1 MRLKKE
7 VYSAI
12 ESIVGTENISDE
24 PAVMDSYTWQYTG
37 ELTPGAQEKF
47 MKHRPAAV
55 VLPGSTEEVQ
65 RIARVCNRHQVKFKA
80 FSTGWGSWGS
90 QHSDGVIQLDLR
102 RMNRIL
108 EINEKDMYAIVEPY
122 VIWSELQAE
131 ILKKGMNCSIIG
143 AGSNTSPLASC
154 TSMEGF
160 GNYGHSMGYNNR
172 NVLSIEWI
180 LPNGELLE
188 IGSLGSGAGW
198 ITGDGPGPS
207 LRGILRGYFGA
218 AGSFGVVTAA
228 AVRLY
233 HWGGPPEIESIGI
246 DPENQRLTEWPE
258 NCELFG
264 MSFET
269 DEQFES
275 FMFKLGE
282 SEIGYASLFYGQGI
296 MANGITRLDV
306 DSINSLDGLY
316 GLLPEKLLY
325 VLLVGSSK
333 EELAYQKKVMEKLL
347 EICNGTIFE
356 PINDPKEKDLS
367 FLMLVKVGQVAAA
380 GTFGRGCSFIPAAC
394 GIFLHRKHWT
404 SAVNMSTEVKKKY
417 IKDGALVDDRGTG
430 HWGMLQD
437 HGHSLYVENETLF
450 NPFDEKGIKGIIEC
464 FESVDKTLIDEKV
477 GFPVI
482 AEHSVCDYRDTDI
495 HEKAG
500 NHLGGYHHWLTK
512 VRKAFNPNDTMD

>member
-1 MRLKKE
+1 MGLKKE
-7 VYSAI
+7 AFKSIA
-12 ESIVGTENISDE
+12 SIVGIENISDE

-55 VLPGSTEEVQ
+55 VLPGNTSEVQ
-65 RIARVCNRHQVKFKA
+65 RIARVCNQYKLKFKA

-90 QHSDGVIQLDLR
+90 QHSEGVIQLDLR
-102 RMNRIL
+102 RMNRIR
-108 EINEKDMYAIVEPY
+108 EINEKDMYAVVEPY
-122 VIWSELQAE
+122 VIWAELQAE

-154 TSMEGF
+154 TAMEGF
-160 GNYGHSMGYNNR
+160 GSYGHSMGYNNR
-172 NVLSIEWI
+172 NVLGVEWI

-218 AGSFGVVTAA
+218 AGSFGVVTGA

-233 HWGGPPEIESIGI
+233 NWGGPPEIECDGI
-246 DPENQRLTEWPE
+246 DPEEQRLVEWPE
-258 NCELFG
+258 NCEVYG
-264 MSFET
+264 VHFET
-269 DEQFES
+269 DEQFET

-282 SEIGYASLFYGQGI
+282 TEIGYASLFYGHGV
-296 MANGITRLDV
+296 MANGIARLDV
-306 DSINSLDGLY
+306 DSMNELDELY
-316 GLLPEKLLY
+316 GMLPEKLLY
-325 VLLVGSSK
+325 ILLVGSSQ
-333 EELAYQKKVMEKLL
+333 EELTYQKRVMDKLL
-347 EICNGTIFE
+347 ETYNGKKFD
-356 PINDPKEKDLS
+356 PIDDPKEKDQS
-367 FLMLVKVGQVAAA
+367 FLMLAKVGQVAAA
-380 GTFGRGCSFIPAAC
+380 GTFGKGCSFVPAAC
-394 GIFLHRKHWT
+394 GIFLHQRHWT
-404 SAVNMSTEVKKKY
+404 SAVNMSGKIKTEF
-417 IKDGALVDDRGTG
+417 IKDGALVDDRGQG

-437 HGHSLYVENETLF
+437 HGHTLYVENETMF
-450 NPFDEKGIKGIIEC
+450 DPFDKKSVEGVIDY
-464 FESVDKTLIDEKV
+464 FEAVDKTLIEEKI

-482 AEHSVCDYRDTDI
+482 AEHSVCGYRDTDI